1 MQSWL
6 EQARVL
12 SGLSV
17 EECAQA
23 LYQSE
28 ASYICRE
35 NNPGILTL
43 DELRVLMTLFSRE
56 ANSLVLDVL
65 QELTPSR

>member
-17 EECAQA
+17 EECARA

-35 NNPGILTL
+35 NNPGLLTL
-43 DELRVLMTLFSRE
+43 DELRVLMTLFTKE
-56 ANSLVLDVL
+56 ANRLVLNALGELVL
-65 QELTPSR
+65 